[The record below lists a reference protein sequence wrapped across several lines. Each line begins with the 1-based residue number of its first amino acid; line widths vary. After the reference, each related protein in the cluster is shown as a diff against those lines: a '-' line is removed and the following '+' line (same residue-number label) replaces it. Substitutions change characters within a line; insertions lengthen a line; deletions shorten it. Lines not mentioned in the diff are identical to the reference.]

1 MHQAQWSPERPL
13 PPPVSLASP
22 SHHEKPKTRGWAGL
36 EHSLCVSV
44 ETVFGVVTG
53 IARSPLPWRGLR
65 PCLQHRAGSSC
76 RLWGGRSDHGSVYG
90 GGGETEASRG
100 WVSLPGP
107 QEPGS
112 QILVWPRA
120 VVPAA
125 HPARL
130 HRAPL
135 THRASL
141 T

>member
-1 MHQAQWSPERPL
+1 M
-13 PPPVSLASP
+13 
-22 SHHEKPKTRGWAGL
+22 
-36 EHSLCVSV
+36 SV

-120 VVPAA
+120 VVPEEEDKKEDHEKILEEIIAENFRKLEKEVITQVQETQRV
-125 HPARL
+125 PNRISP
-130 HRAPL
+130 R
-135 THRASL
+135 
-141 T
+141 